1 MRGARGGWGGVNS
14 RGGSERWINVCLSSP
29 SVAAAATCVCLE
41 KGRYTALQSE
51 PINRPSSGRHAGGPP
66 HKDSPYGV
74 TPPAPPPTHFQ
85 VLHPVAEAVHT
96 AVGLAGLFFFSLFLK
111 QQPPG
116 IANRPQ
122 DLIKI
127 FSASA
132 FPRRTGAG
140 RGAGEE
146 GRGSEAEST
155 GQLHAFISSLCP
167 TI

>member
-1 MRGARGGWGGVNS
+1 MNS

-29 SVAAAATCVCLE
+29 AVAAAATCDCLE
-41 KGRYTALQSE
+41 KGRYTALQSQ

-74 TPPAPPPTHFQ
+74 TLPPHHPPTSKCFIRWPRPYTQ
-85 VLHPVAEAVHT
+85 LSDWR
-96 AVGLAGLFFFSLFLK
+96 GSSFFPLFLK
-111 QQPPG
+111 QQPTG
-116 IANRPQ
+116 IANRPR

-132 FPRRTGAG
+132 FPRRRGAG
-140 RGAGEE
+140 RGAGEKR
-146 GRGSEAEST
+146 RGSEAVST
-155 GQLHAFISSLCP
+155 GQPHAFISSLCP